1 MSFFHIHLHSH
12 VIQVIIGA
20 IIIRSPASSMASRG
34 FVELGLACDLFEKGV
49 KKGLLQ
55 SEKGRAALV
64 RSS

>member
-1 MSFFHIHLHSH
+1 MSH
-12 VIQVIIGA
+12 VFQVIIGA
-20 IIIRSPASSMASRG
+20 IIIRSPASSIASSA

-64 RSS
+64 SPSYPVISNP